1 MNARTIVAL
10 LVLLGSTAAWPAGES
25 SEAAAPQKT
34 ETDEPEA
41 PGTEAETASEAKP
54 SLDERL
60 DAILAETL
68 SKDEYRES
76 RRCLSRFDYRS
87 VEILSRDYLLFSR
100 GGDYWLNKLRNRCIS
115 LRRDMVLTFN
125 PRGSSNSCE
134 GDLVYVTDRYDLDR
148 GFSPTGIPYSSQGS
162 CVLGAFE
169 RISGE
174 QAALLREAR

>member
-1 MNARTIVAL
+1 ML
-10 LVLLGSTAAWPAGES
+10 LLLFGSMVAWPADES
-25 SEAAAPQKT
+25 SDAAAPQET
-34 ETDEPEA
+34 ETDEPA
-41 PGTEAETASEAKP
+41 PAERETGTGSEAETASEAEP

-100 GGDYWLNKLRNRCIS
+100 GSDYWLNKLRNRCIS

-174 QAALLREAR
+174 QAALLKEAR